1 MKCNQVCDMI
11 TGNTTNYIKK
21 QSEQE
26 DFDFQIQDN
35 FDEED
40 INDNIEDNDDIIEE
54 TDINNIY
61 YQFLFF
67 I

>member
-1 MKCNQVCDMI
+1 MI

>member
-1 MKCNQVCDMI
+1 MI

-40 INDNIEDNDDIIEE
+40 INDNIEDNNDIIEE